1 MVNIFSFRMSERLEY
16 VIFKIGG
23 SSMAA
28 GNGKL
33 NTWKRR
39 LEAFSENTFL
49 LIFLTFFYE
58 IPRYATKM
66 DARQI

>member
-1 MVNIFSFRMSERLEY
+1 MSERLEY

-39 LEAFSENTFL
+39 LKAFSENTFL
-49 LIFLTFFYE
+49 LIFLTFFL
-58 IPRYATKM
+58 
-66 DARQI
+66 